1 MLDAAVANIVPR
13 WVTPEEIQV
22 GIENR
27 YSPKQPQI
35 LEEFKRAPELNSDNI
50 GEHLAKQFTDYGLA
64 AIKVPEITQQREN
77 AFKISQ
83 KYGSADKR
91 AEMTEIAKNS
101 EAIDFFPPVGEAS
114 RTIILANRK
123 IKDETVSIEGLESND
138 RKVLADTFSVLENV
152 GLSVVDHLGQW
163 FGNDE
168 LKPFR
173 ESLNDSKQTKLGLNH
188 LTALAEAETEEKTDI
203 KAATRKTD
211 DETTIK
217 PHYDYG
223 ALTILTKGSR
233 DGLEFYYN
241 DKKNPEDSGWVRVK
255 DLPDNIVLAQAGQML
270 DIVTRG
276 KFSPMLHQVKPSADN
291 KDKDRDSVVLFMQ
304 PRETEHLDKLKTKS
318 SPSQISGFEARFKE
332 FVNEAT
338 EFTSKN
344 FSLFMNFM
352 RRMRPIEVDN
362 RHFFKTDKLQEVI
375 KNYQDHGL
383 DKKVDPAFLR
393 NEVVSSG
400 EK

>member
-13 WVTPEEIQV
+13 WVTPEEIQT
-22 GIENR
+22 GIKDR
-27 YSPKQPQI
+27 YSPKQSQI

-83 KYGSADKR
+83 KYGSVDKR

-123 IKDETVSIEGLESND
+123 IKDENVSIEGLESND

-188 LTALAEAETEEKTDI
+188 LTALIETEGNVNTATDQ
-203 KAATRKTD
+203 ANS
-211 DETTIK
+211 ETTIK

-233 DGLEFYYN
+233 DGLEFYYD
-241 DKKNPEDSGWVRVK
+241 DKKKPEDSGWVRVK

-276 KFSPMLHQVKPSADN
+276 KFSPMLHQVKPSADD

-304 PRETEHLDKLKTKS
+304 PRETEDLDKLKIS
-318 SPSQISGFEARFKE
+318 STNQISGFEARFKE
-332 FVNEAT
+332 FVSNT
-338 EFTSKN
+338 TGFTSKN

-352 RRMRPIEVDN
+352 RRMRAVTEEFKN
-362 RHFFKTDKLQEVI
+362 FFKPDKLQEVI

-383 DKKVDPAFLR
+383 NDKVDPAFLR
-393 NEVVSSG
+393 NEAVVSG